1 MQLNHMFEIVPQK
14 RGKSMDLRGKICND
28 LKGQRLTF
36 FASNLIDL
44 AWFIQSLAFASVSF
58 LKV

>member
-1 MQLNHMFEIVPQK
+1 
-14 RGKSMDLRGKICND
+14 MDLRGKICND

-36 FASNLIDL
+36 FASNLADL